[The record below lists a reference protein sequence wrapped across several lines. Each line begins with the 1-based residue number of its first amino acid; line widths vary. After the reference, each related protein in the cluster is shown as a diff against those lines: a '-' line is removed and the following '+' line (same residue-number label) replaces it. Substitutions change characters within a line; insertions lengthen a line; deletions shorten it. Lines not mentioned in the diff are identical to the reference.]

1 MIDESLT
8 RRGFLNVAAAASV
21 AIASGHGMAA
31 EPVDTIVDT
40 HTHFY
45 DPTRP
50 EGVPWPGKNDQV
62 LYRPVLP
69 AEYQALTKAHHV
81 TGTVVVEA
89 SPLVED
95 NQWILDLADR
105 NPFILGLVGHLSPG
119 TADFAGHL
127 QRFAKHNR
135 FRGIRVGHSAVKSG
149 LSEKRFLTDVQRLA
163 DHDLELDIN
172 GGPDMLPDIAR
183 LAKALPALRIVINH
197 VANVRIDGQAPPREW
212 VAGMEA
218 CAASDRVFCKV
229 SALVEGARRDDQSAP
244 EELSYYVPVLD
255 VVWKAFGA
263 DRLIYGSNWP
273 VSARFAP
280 YAQVQKIVSEYFQ
293 GKGRGAYEKFFWK
306 NALAAYKWPAGQAA
320 PERQAR

>member
-8 RRGFLNVAAAASV
+8 RRNFLIGAAAASV
-21 AIASGHGMAA
+21 AFPAYHMLAA

-50 EGVPWPGKNDQV
+50 EGVPWPGKNDKV

-69 AEYQALTKAHHV
+69 EEYQALTKRHHV

-89 SPLVED
+89 SPLLED

-105 NPFILGLVGHLSPG
+105 NPFVLGLVGHLTPG
-119 TADFAGHL
+119 TEDFASHL
-127 QRFAKHNR
+127 RRFAKNQR

-149 LSEKRFLTDVQRLA
+149 LSEKAFLADVQRLA

-183 LAKALPALRIVINH
+183 LAKAIPTLRIVINH
-197 VANVRIDGQAPPREW
+197 VANVRIDGKTPPVEW
-212 VAGMEA
+212 VTGMEA
-218 CAASDRVFCKV
+218 CAASENVFCKV
-229 SALVEGARRDDQSAP
+229 SALVEGARRDDQTAP

-255 VVWKAFGA
+255 TVWKAFGA

-273 VSARFAP
+273 VSARYAP
-280 YAQVQKIVSEYFQ
+280 YAQVQRIVTEYFQ
-293 GKGRGAYEKFFWK
+293 AKGRDAYEKFFWK
-306 NALAAYKWPAGQAA
+306 NALAAYKWPISGAKSTK
-320 PERQAR
+320 